1 MLLHVSYSK
10 HETFDGCATQVHESL
25 VKLTNCLVSVSG
37 DGGDMRPVLTATLAD
52 LKALR
57 TILLT
62 SSSDVDEK
70 IKELESVKEE
80 NAKLKYQIKHLI
92 RSLEAEEK

>member
-1 MLLHVSYSK
+1 M
-10 HETFDGCATQVHESL
+10 
-25 VKLTNCLVSVSG
+25 SVSG

-57 TILLT
+57 TTLLT

-92 RSLEAEEK
+92 RSLEAEEKYNSVPFE